1 MILML
6 AVVTAGIATAAV
18 AVTIGLVA
26 LIGRTLRAVD
36 GESGPEES
44 DGTDSGPG
52 GGGGGSD
59 RPGPRSDRGGDPA
72 CGDPAWWPEFE
83 RELTRYV
90 ARRARDRAPAL
101 G

>member
-1 MILML
+1 MMLML

-72 CGDPAWWPEFE
+72 WWPEFE

-90 ARRARDRAPAL
+90 ARRERDRTPAL

>member
-6 AVVTAGIATAAV
+6 AVVTAGIATAVLLMA
-18 AVTIGLVA
+18 IGLVA
-26 LIGRTLRAVD
+26 LIGRMLRAVD
-36 GESGPEES
+36 GESGPEGP
-44 DGTDSGPG
+44 DGTDPGPG

-90 ARRARDRAPAL
+90 ASREQDRAPAL